1 MEKLITFKIIFWQRS
16 SETKNYSFLNWEHIW
31 IKKVALKTLYQD
43 EKGLAVGKIA
53 KKSENYSVLI

>member
-1 MEKLITFKIIFWQRS
+1 LGTH
-16 SETKNYSFLNWEHIW
+16 LH
-31 IKKVALKTLYQD
+31 KKVALKTIYQD